1 MLTYETI
8 NTVRSLCKNYGRELR
23 RLEDLNFCSTNLVPK
38 LDGMPHAQ
46 AQASKTETVATLI
59 IETEQKLANL
69 AAQIEQAK
77 FTLLRQLDAFAI
89 RELPLRVL
97 MYHYVS
103 CQSFSAIARI
113 MHFARSYIFYLH
125 DEGLRACGLDSRE
138 MMAFKKSARLVN
150 IDMH

>member
-8 NTVRSLCKNYGRELR
+8 NAVRSLCKNYGRELR

-59 IETEQKLANL
+59 VETEQLLAEL
-69 AAQIEQAK
+69 GAQIEQAK
-77 FTLLRQLDAFAI
+77 FTLLRQFDTVAM
-89 RELPLRVL
+89 RELPKRVL
-97 MYHYVS
+97 TYHYVS

-113 MHFARSYIFYLH
+113 MHFTKQYIFNLH
-125 DEGLRACGLDSRE
+125 DEGLRSCGLDARE
-138 MMAFKKSARLVN
+138 MMTFKKRNQLSK
-150 IDMH
+150 I

>member
-1 MLTYETI
+1 MDYETI
-8 NTVRSLCKNYGRELR
+8 NAVRSLYKNYGRELR

-38 LDGMPHAQ
+38 LDGMPRAQ
-46 AQASKTETVATLI
+46 AQTSKTETVATLI
-59 IETEQKLANL
+59 VETEQLLAEL
-69 AAQIEQAK
+69 GAQIEQAK
-77 FTLLRQLDAFAI
+77 FTLLRQFDTVAM
-89 RELPLRVL
+89 RELPKRVL
-97 MYHYVS
+97 LYHYVS

-138 MMAFKKSARLVN
+138 MMAFKKRARLVN